1 MSYLHSLF
9 EAVSGFTTTGSSVLA
24 NVETMPYSLLF
35 WRSFTNWIGGMGVL
49 VFLLAI
55 LPQTNSRSVHV
66 MRAEMT
72 GHQVGKLV
80 SKVKNTVIILYGIY
94 ILMTLVLIG
103 LLLLGRMPLFD
114 SIVTAFATAG
124 TGGFAIKNLSI
135 AFYRSPYIETII
147 GIFMIL
153 FGINFNLYFL
163 AFTAHIK
170 NALKSEEL
178 WWYLGIILV
187 STVAIACNIYSTY
200 QNAVQSLRYGFFQVS
215 SIITTTGFTTADYN
229 LWPNFSKTILVLL
242 MFVGGMA
249 GSTAGGLKVSR
260 LVILVKSM
268 LREVRTLISPR
279 SVKVIK
285 LDGQGLNDRVV
296 SDVNIYFFTLM
307 VLLAFSVLLL
317 SLDNLD
323 LVTAFTAAVTS
334 INNVGPGLNG

>member
-1 MSYLHSLF
+1 MNYTMVFFILRKFIGMTAILMLLPLLVSVIYGEANFWAFLVPSLTLLLLSFATRKMKPKNTTIYAKEGYLIVALAWLIVSLIGALPYYLSNVGLSYLHSLF

-215 SIITTTGFTTADYN
+215 SIITT
-229 LWPNFSKTILVLL
+229 
-242 MFVGGMA
+242 
-249 GSTAGGLKVSR
+249 
-260 LVILVKSM
+260 
-268 LREVRTLISPR
+268 
-279 SVKVIK
+279 
-285 LDGQGLNDRVV
+285 
-296 SDVNIYFFTLM
+296 
-307 VLLAFSVLLL
+307 
-317 SLDNLD
+317 
-323 LVTAFTAAVTS
+323 
-334 INNVGPGLNG
+334 

>member
-1 MSYLHSLF
+1 MNYTMVFFILRKFIGMTAILMLLPLLVSVIYGEANFWAFLVPSLTLLLLSFATRKMKPKNTTIYAKEGYLIVALAWLIVSLIGALPYYLSNVGLSYLHSLF

-135 AFYRSPYIETII
+135 AF
-147 GIFMIL
+147 
-153 FGINFNLYFL
+153 
-163 AFTAHIK
+163 TAVHI
-170 NALKSEEL
+170 
-178 WWYLGIILV
+178 
-187 STVAIACNIYSTY
+187 
-200 QNAVQSLRYGFFQVS
+200 
-215 SIITTTGFTTADYN
+215 
-229 LWPNFSKTILVLL
+229 
-242 MFVGGMA
+242 
-249 GSTAGGLKVSR
+249 SR
-260 LVILVKSM
+260 PLS
-268 LREVRTLISPR
+268 
-279 SVKVIK
+279 
-285 LDGQGLNDRVV
+285 
-296 SDVNIYFFTLM
+296 
-307 VLLAFSVLLL
+307 AFS
-317 SLDNLD
+317 
-323 LVTAFTAAVTS
+323 
-334 INNVGPGLNG
+334 